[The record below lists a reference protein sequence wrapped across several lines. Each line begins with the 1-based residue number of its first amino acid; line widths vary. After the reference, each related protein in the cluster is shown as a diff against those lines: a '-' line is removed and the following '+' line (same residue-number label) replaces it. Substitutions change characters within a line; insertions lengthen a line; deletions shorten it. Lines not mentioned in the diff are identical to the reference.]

1 MNKIVSLSPKLEPKR
16 QLITIF
22 LKNMVKKYFHGILLY
37 IQKLV
42 SILYILCA
50 IYSLVPF
57 INWRNANA
65 DDDDDTEGEILE

>member
-1 MNKIVSLSPKLEPKR
+1 
-16 QLITIF
+16 
-22 LKNMVKKYFHGILLY
+22 MVKKYFHGILLY

-50 IYSLVPF
+50 IYSLVQF

-65 DDDDDTEGEILE
+65 DDDEDDTEGEILE